1 VAILPQNLIHNKMN
15 KVKNDPDK
23 LIRKIELFESLKKA
37 ATQSHFD
44 KIILLT
50 PKEVCELLQISART
64 CQNYRDQRILAFIQI
79 GRKIYFRVEDI
90 IAYLD
95 QFHVKPLSWRKGHE

>member
-1 VAILPQNLIHNKMN
+1 MTKQKTHSE
-15 KVKNDPDK
+15 PDV
-23 LIRKIELFESLKKA
+23 LIRKIEQVESLKKEA
-37 ATQSHFD
+37 SQSSFN

-64 CQNYRDQRILAFIQI
+64 CQSYRDQRIIAFIQI
-79 GRKIYFRVEDI
+79 GRKVYFRIEDV

-95 QFHVKPLSWRKGHE
+95 QHYVKSLSRRTSHE

>member
-1 VAILPQNLIHNKMN
+1 MK
-15 KVKNDPDK
+15 KNECAPDTI
-23 LIRKIELFESLKKA
+23 IRKVEMIESLKKEA
-37 ATQSHFD
+37 SQSSFN

-64 CQNYRDQRILAFIQI
+64 CQSYRDQRILAFIQI
-79 GRKIYFRVEDI
+79 GRKVYFRVEDV

-95 QFHVKPLSWRKGHE
+95 QHYVKSLSRRTSHE

>member
-1 VAILPQNLIHNKMN
+1 MK
-15 KVKNDPDK
+15 KNDFAPDTI
-23 LIRKIELFESLKKA
+23 IRKIEMVESLKKEA
-37 ATQSHFD
+37 SQSSFN

-64 CQNYRDQRILAFIQI
+64 CQSYRDQRILAFIQI
-79 GRKIYFRVEDI
+79 GRKVYFRVEDV

-95 QFHVKPLSWRKGHE
+95 QHYVKTLSRRTSHE

>member
-1 VAILPQNLIHNKMN
+1 MN
-15 KVKNDPDK
+15 KEQFNTKPDT
-23 LIRKIELFESLKKA
+23 IFGKIEKIESLKKEA
-37 ATQSHFD
+37 AQSNFN

-50 PKEVCELLQISART
+50 PKEVCELLHISART
-64 CQNYRDQRILAFIQI
+64 CQSYRDQRILAFIQV

-95 QFHVKPLSWRKGHE
+95 QHHIKSDSWRKGYE

>member
-1 VAILPQNLIHNKMN
+1 MV
-15 KVKNDPDK
+15 
-23 LIRKIELFESLKKA
+23 ESLKKESS
-37 ATQSHFD
+37 QSSFN

-64 CQNYRDQRILAFIQI
+64 CQSYRDQRILAFIQI
-79 GRKIYFRVEDI
+79 GRKVYFRVDDI

-95 QFHVKPLSWRKGHE
+95 QHHVKSYSGRTSHE